1 MLWHNLEKNSLMR
14 EAKVM
19 DNMIIA
25 IGIIIIIGVAAYAI
39 YYFMNLSK
47 DKQLEVV
54 REWLLLACIQAEKA
68 LGSGTGQVK
77 LRYVYDL
84 FISKFKYL
92 SLVISF
98 EQFSMLV
105 DESLDTMR
113 DMISNNK
120 QVEQYVN
127 SNQ

>member
-1 MLWHNLEKNSLMR
+1 
-14 EAKVM
+14 M
-19 DNMIIA
+19 DNIIITIGIIA
-25 IGIIIIIGVAAYAI
+25 IVGAAAYAL

-47 DKQLEVV
+47 DKQIQMVK
-54 REWLLLACIQAEKA
+54 EWLLLAVVEAEKA

-84 FISKFKYL
+84 FLSKFKYL

-98 EQFSMLV
+98 SQFSMLV
-105 DESLDTMR
+105 DEALDTMR

-120 QVEQYVN
+120 QVENYIN
-127 SNQ
+127 KE